1 MCKALMKKTEESVC
15 LFDRHQSQL
24 DGIQIG
30 PSIETELSELEKP
43 LHFSHFLILFALPSP
58 LMRCSFPCCAVVLT
72 PRLWRDME
80 VRSTRE
86 KLKGILRIV
95 YGKTFLG
102 NMALGRR

>member
-1 MCKALMKKTEESVC
+1 
-15 LFDRHQSQL
+15 
-24 DGIQIG
+24 
-30 PSIETELSELEKP
+30 
-43 LHFSHFLILFALPSP
+43 
-58 LMRCSFPCCAVVLT
+58 
-72 PRLWRDME
+72 ME